1 MIRFEVDLQ
10 LFDAATARRHL
21 LEKDP
26 QAQYALGMFGEAEAL
41 LRAPAASTKV
51 AAAR

>member
-1 MIRFEVDLQ
+1 
-10 LFDAATARRHL
+10 

-41 LRAPAASTKV
+41 LKAAPVMSK